1 MLRHLVM
8 FKLKPGVTRDDPR
21 VLKAIDSIERMRHEI
36 DVVESA
42 ELGWDL
48 SGKPHA
54 FDYATLWLLRD
65 QVALEQYAA
74 HPAHQKVLGE
84 TKDIFDAMIAD
95 IETT

>member
-8 FKLKPGVTRDDPR
+8 FKLKPGVARDDPR
-21 VLKAIDSIERMRHEI
+21 VVKAVRSIERMPQDI
-36 DVVESA
+36 DEVESA

-54 FDYATLWLLRD
+54 FDYATLWLFRD
-65 QVALEQYAA
+65 RAALERYAA

-95 IETT
+95 FETP